1 MSETAIIERT
11 TAALHVGMG
20 QAAVAPQGGA
30 LQSVLGSCIGLALY
44 HPRLRRSTLAH
55 VVLPHSHGNAACP
68 AKFADTAVPHLLA
81 LLAAEGVPAAGLV
94 AKIAG
99 AASMFGNSGP
109 IQIGESNIA
118 AVKAALQ
125 KARLA
130 LAGEDVG
137 GGKGRRMRIES
148 DTGRVTIEMVGRP
161 PLVL

>member
-1 MSETAIIERT
+1 MSEFATLERT
-11 TAALHVGMG
+11 TSAIHVGMG
-20 QAAVAPQGGA
+20 QAAVAPPGGA

-44 HPRLRRSTLAH
+44 HPRLKRSALAH
-55 VVLPHSHGNAACP
+55 VVLPNSHGNGACP
-68 AKFADTAVPHLLA
+68 GKFADTAVPHLLA
-81 LLAAEGVPAAGLV
+81 LLAAVGIPSAGLV

-99 AASMFGNSGP
+99 AASMFGNTGS

-125 KARLA
+125 KARVS

-148 DTGRVTIEMVGRP
+148 DTGQVKVELVGRP
-161 PLVL
+161 SLIL